1 MLLLLAAASLSAQQ
15 IPSGTILPAMLDNTL
30 DSSHSKP
37 GQPISAKLMQ
47 DVPLPNGG
55 KIKRES
61 KLLGHVIAVAPE
73 SSGHGASISLQFNQ
87 IDIDKHLVSINLGLR
102 ALASMEAVS
111 AARLPANPNSG
122 LGTTAWDA
130 NMLQIGGQVA
140 FNGQRIVKSQ
150 KGQVVGKV
158 VEPGAILGAP
168 MANPERGCLAPVG
181 NTSDQA
187 FWLFSTDACGVYGD
201 DNLKLASG
209 IDGASPGQIVLE
221 SPKKITI
228 RSGSGLLL
236 QTN

>member
-1 MLLLLAAASLSAQQ
+1 MVLLLAAASLCAQQ

-37 GQPISAKLMQ
+37 GQAISAKLMQ

-61 KLLGHVIAVAPE
+61 KLLGHVVAASSD

-87 IDIDKHLVSINLGLR
+87 IDIDKRLVSISLGLR
-102 ALASMEAVS
+102 ALASMEAVA
-111 AARLPANPNSG
+111 AARQPVNPNSG

-130 NMLQIGGQVA
+130 NILQIGGQVA

-150 KGQVVGKV
+150 KGQVVAKV
-158 VEPGAILGAP
+158 VQPGAVLGMP
-168 MANPERGCLAPVG
+168 MANPDRGCLASVG

-187 FWLFSTDACGVYGD
+187 FWLFSTDACGVYGE
-201 DNLKLASG
+201 DNLKLDGG
-209 IDGASPGQIVLE
+209 IDGASSGQIVFQ
-221 SPKKITI
+221 SPKKITV

-236 QTN
+236 QAN